1 MTEHD
6 KIIVDADASF
16 SIDPITR
23 QIKNNSM
30 QKTKLMQYDHKSERF
45 SFTIPRYVDGHDMSE
60 SDRIEIHFINTDLTT
75 KETSKGRY
83 VIEDLVVN
91 PENDE
96 EVIFTWLISNTATK
110 FPGTLAFSI
119 RFLCLEGE
127 NVVYSWNTD
136 KCKSISIG
144 VGCECDEGGTDVDN
158 PDVLEEWKKEIES
171 LLTGHANNEN
181 PEVAH
186 IRQKW
191 AAAIEILFEALSTSA
206 ENTKNTISPGGFAVG
221 YNNNVNKCSLAVGL
235 LNVIN
240 GYRSFGAGQG
250 LNSFGESNRAYFGQ
264 FNAKNGQ
271 AVLVVG
277 WGSSDSDR
285 KNVFTVDK
293 VGNGVFAGDVKANG
307 QKLVGSLDLEALRSS
322 FGTQIKELFERVTF
336 CEQGFDLEVERV
348 DTLETTISE
357 LFNQIGQ
364 FNNVLD
370 AQQTQI
376 ANLQERIKRLED
388 DVFAEAELH

>member
-1 MTEHD
+1 MGHK
-6 KIIVDADASF
+6 KIIVDTDSHFLIDATTR
-16 SIDPITR
+16 SIKQDGNAKIA
-23 QIKNNSM
+23 IM
-30 QKTKLMQYDHKSERF
+30 QHDHNSERF
-45 SFTIPRYVDGHDMSE
+45 SFTIPRFVDGHDMSE
-60 SDRIEIHFINTDLTT
+60 CNRVEVHYVNTDTKT
-75 KETSKGRY
+75 KEQIKDKYT
-83 VIEDLVVN
+83 VDDLSVN
-91 PENDE
+91 PENE
-96 EVIFTWLISNTATK
+96 NEVIFSWLIARTATMYY
-110 FPGTLAFSI
+110 GSLAFSI
-119 RFLCLEGE
+119 RFLCFDGDE
-127 NVVYSWNTD
+127 VVYVWNTD
-136 KCKSISIG
+136 RFESIP
-144 VGCECDEGGTDVDN
+144 VGDSCDCNGELPDHYDDN
-158 PDVLEEWKKEIES
+158 YESWKKEIES
-171 LLTGHANNEN
+171 LVSSHANNEN

-250 LNSFGESNRAYFGQ
+250 LNSYGESNRAYVGQ

-271 AVLVVG
+271 AVFVVG

-322 FGTQIKELFERVTF
+322 FGTQIEELFERVTF

-348 DTLETTISE
+348 DSLETTISE

-364 FNNVLD
+364 FNGVLD
-370 AQQTQI
+370 TQQMQI
-376 ANLQERIKRLED
+376 TALQDKVKALEEIID
-388 DVFAEAELH
+388 DMTAELH